1 MNKYMKLVRF
11 ELNRFWNFYLILIGI
26 TMVLQLTGVLV
37 LSKRYIAQANQIMY
51 ENALSPVQFL
61 QQYSPMTLYQQIVV
75 SLWFMGPVMIC
86 IVTLV
91 IYVFFIWY
99 RDWLGKNTFIY
110 RLLMLPTTR
119 MNLYF
124 SKITTIIL
132 MVFGLVAVQILLLM
146 IENRIIQ
153 SIVPADLRLDLS
165 IWEFPRFDWLSMLVP
180 RTFTEWLIYYSI
192 GFMAVCVV
200 FTAVLFERSFR
211 WKGIILAI
219 IYVVLSAL
227 VFISPLLVH
236 YSLDGYF
243 YFVELLGLEILV
255 GLIVTAG
262 AIGIGHY
269 LLKNKI
275 RV

>member
-26 TMVLQLTGVLV
+26 TVVLQLTGVIV
-37 LSKRYIAQANQIMY
+37 LSKKYIAQANQIMY
-51 ENALSPVQFL
+51 ENALSPAQFL
-61 QQYSPMTLYQQIVV
+61 EQYNSIPLYQQIIG
-75 SLWFMGPVMIC
+75 SLWIAGPVMIC
-86 IVTLV
+86 VVTLV

-124 SKITTIIL
+124 SKITTIML
-132 MVFGLVAVQILLLM
+132 MVFGLVAVQIILLM
-146 IENRIIQ
+146 IENQIIQ
-153 SIVPADLRLDLS
+153 SIVPTNLRLDLS
-165 IWEFPRFDWLSMLVP
+165 IWEFPRFDWLSMLIP
-180 RTFTEWLIYYSI
+180 RTFTEWIIYYSI

-219 IYVVLSAL
+219 IYAILSVL
-227 VFISPLLVH
+227 VFISPLIVD

-243 YFVELLGLEILV
+243 YFAELLGLEILA
-255 GLIVTAG
+255 GLIVTTG
-262 AIGIGHY
+262 AIGTGHY

>member
-26 TMVLQLTGVLV
+26 TIALQMIGVIV
-37 LSKRYIAQANQIMY
+37 LSKEYVAQANQIMY
-51 ENALSPVQFL
+51 QNFLSPAQFMTQYNHMSF
-61 QQYSPMTLYQQIVV
+61 QQRMIE

-86 IVTLV
+86 GVTLA

-99 RDWLGKNTFIY
+99 RDWLGKNTLIY

-124 SKITTIIL
+124 SKLTTVML
-132 MVFGLVAVQILLLM
+132 MVFGLVSVQMVLLVIENQILKS
-146 IENRIIQ
+146 II
-153 SIVPADLRLDLS
+153 PAELRLDLPF
-165 IWEFPRFDWLSMLVP
+165 WELHKFSWLTTIIP
-180 RTFTEWLIYYSI
+180 TTFAEWIIYYSI
-192 GFMAVCVV
+192 GLMAVCVV

-219 IYVVLSAL
+219 IYSILSVL
-227 VFISPLLVH
+227 VFISPFIVH
-236 YSLDGYF
+236 FSLDDYF
-243 YFVELLGLEILV
+243 YPAELLGLGILT

-262 AIGIGHY
+262 AVGTGHY
-269 LLKNKI
+269 LLRNKI

>member
-11 ELNRFWNFYLILIGI
+11 ELNRFWKLYLVLIGI
-26 TMVLQLTGVLV
+26 TIVIQLTGVIV
-37 LSKRYIAQANQIMY
+37 LSKKYVAQANQIMF

-61 QQYSPMTLYQQIVV
+61 QQYNHMSPQQQMLD
-75 SLWFMGPVMIC
+75 SLWFLGPVMISG
-86 IVTLV
+86 VTLV
-91 IYVFFIWY
+91 IYIFFIWY

-124 SKITTIIL
+124 SKMTTIIL
-132 MVFGLVAVQILLLM
+132 MVFGLVAVQILLLV
-146 IENRIIQ
+146 IENRMIQ

-165 IWEFPRFDWLSMLVP
+165 VWDLPRFGWLSVLIP
-180 RTFTEWLIYYSI
+180 RTFTEWIIYYSV
-192 GFMAVCVV
+192 GFMAVCVL

-211 WKGIILAI
+211 WKGIFLAI
-219 IYVVLSAL
+219 IYSVLSVL
-227 VFISPLLVH
+227 VFISPFFVH

-243 YFVELLGLEILV
+243 YTAELLGLEALA

-262 AIGIGHY
+262 AIGTGHY

>member
-1 MNKYMKLVRF
+1 MNKYIKLVRF
-11 ELNRFWNFYLILIGI
+11 ELNRFWNLYLILVGI
-26 TMVLQLTGVLV
+26 TVLLQLTGVIV
-37 LSKRYIAQANQIMY
+37 LSKKYVAQANEIMY
-51 ENALSPVQFL
+51 NNALSPARFL
-61 QQYSPMTLYQQIVV
+61 EQYNHLSVPQQMMD
-75 SLWFMGPVMIC
+75 SLWFTGSVMIC
-86 IVTLV
+86 VVTLV

-124 SKITTIIL
+124 SKMTTIIL
-132 MVFGLVAVQILLLM
+132 MVFGLVAVQILLFV
-146 IENRIIQ
+146 IENRIMQ

-165 IWEFPRFDWLSMLVP
+165 IWELPRFSWLSIVVP
-180 RTFTEWLIYYSI
+180 STFTEWIIYYSS
-192 GFMAVCVV
+192 GFMVVCVL

-219 IYVVLSAL
+219 IYGVLSVL
-227 VFISPLLVH
+227 VFISPLFVH
-236 YSLDGYF
+236 SSLDGYF
-243 YFVELLGLEILV
+243 YPTELLGLEILA

-262 AIGIGHY
+262 AIGTGHY

>member
-26 TMVLQLTGVLV
+26 TVVLQLTGVIV
-37 LSKRYIAQANQIMY
+37 LSKKYIAQANQIMY
-51 ENALSPVQFL
+51 ENALSPAQFL
-61 QQYSPMTLYQQIVV
+61 EQYNSIPLYEQIISSWWIV
-75 SLWFMGPVMIC
+75 GPVMIC
-86 IVTLV
+86 VVTLV

-124 SKITTIIL
+124 SKITTIML

-146 IENRIIQ
+146 IENQIIQ

-165 IWEFPRFDWLSMLVP
+165 IWEFPRVEWLSMLIP
-180 RTFTEWLIYYSI
+180 RTFTEWIIYYSI

-219 IYVVLSAL
+219 IYAVLSVL
-227 VFISPLLVH
+227 VFISPLFVH
-236 YSLDGYF
+236 NSLDGYF
-243 YFVELLGLEILV
+243 YFTELLGLEIV
-255 GLIVTAG
+255 AWLIVTTG
-262 AIGIGHY
+262 AIGTGHY